1 MADSKSSMGLWSN
14 MHQSVVNIKQDLLG
28 IGSVVQSQVIPQLQ
42 KMSDLLKN
50 SSRGVAGKSGGAN
63 SVADNGAS
71 KDGSTGPSSNKV
83 ADNGVPEDVD
93 KKFASVNRMANEANS
108 IADNG
113 APPPN
118 DNKGGLYSSFGG
130 GALGKILPAGLLTA
144 ADKLQQF
151 LPGTNT
157 AVLQDLYTQR
167 SAFYGQGG
175 YTGSLQDQTGRV
187 RSLQKSMANNGVAI
201 DTMDSTRA
209 LAYAQQSGLTG
220 TNNFNQVMQGAAQ
233 ASNFVPG
240 MGLSAV
246 TQAVGGVFNSANTV
260 NMAKTIG
267 LNIRDANGNMLPLP
281 QLVDKIW
288 NYLKTTSG
296 PSGLNKKDM
305 EFSFQPGYGLY
316 NMVNGLVGGD
326 PSAFELVK
334 NMLLAKA
341 QIGGKPLANMTQDQM
356 VKAGI
361 MSATTRNIAQET
373 AAKTGVLVS
382 TSAAQAGGAAGAA
395 DVGTGMNRLAAAMS
409 DLISVFSGL
418 TGFLSGLGNLGSQK
432 KASGG
437 TVGGHTPYIVGE
449 IGPELF
455 VPKTDGVIVPN
466 SMLGLNRA
474 TGGGVKAGGGGPS
487 EVYNFLL
494 KNGLSPSG
502 ATGVIGNL
510 MAESNVR
517 PTAVGDQG
525 TSGGIAQW
533 HNGRWTALNTY
544 AKQHNLQANTL
555 KAQEQFLVYEM
566 KNKYPGLWK
575 SLSNK
580 GISEGN
586 AAALVMQQY
595 ERPADQSQAAAEKRA
610 NLGVKAISGKWDPK
624 VSVTSG
630 AAPTTTDGAASPIT
644 GWGNVNGSSLSDLQ
658 AAARERFANAASGA
672 SGGTNLTNY
681 HFGNVTISVSGTS
694 DAKAVAVEVAKQIKT
709 LGKK

>member
-1 MADSKSSMGLWSN
+1 
-14 MHQSVVNIKQDLLG
+14 
-28 IGSVVQSQVIPQLQ
+28 
-42 KMSDLLKN
+42 
-50 SSRGVAGKSGGAN
+50 
-63 SVADNGAS
+63 
-71 KDGSTGPSSNKV
+71 
-83 ADNGVPEDVD
+83 
-93 KKFASVNRMANEANS
+93 
-108 IADNG
+108 
-113 APPPN
+113 
-118 DNKGGLYSSFGG
+118 
-130 GALGKILPAGLLTA
+130 
-144 ADKLQQF
+144 
-151 LPGTNT
+151 
-157 AVLQDLYTQR
+157 
-167 SAFYGQGG
+167 
-175 YTGSLQDQTGRV
+175 
-187 RSLQKSMANNGVAI
+187 
-201 DTMDSTRA
+201 
-209 LAYAQQSGLTG
+209 
-220 TNNFNQVMQGAAQ
+220 
-233 ASNFVPG
+233 
-240 MGLSAV
+240 
-246 TQAVGGVFNSANTV
+246 
-260 NMAKTIG
+260 
-267 LNIRDANGNMLPLP
+267 MLPLP
-281 QLVDKIW
+281 QLVDKIY
-288 NYLKTTSG
+288 NYLRTTSG

-326 PSAFELVK
+326 PSAFAIVK

-341 QIGGKPLANMTQDQM
+341 QIGGKPLAGMTQDQM
-356 VKAGI
+356 VSAGI
-361 MSATTRNIAQET
+361 MSATTRNIAQQT

-418 TGFLSGLGNLGSQK
+418 TGFLSGLGNLGQNK

-466 SMLGLNRA
+466 SMLGLNRDS
-474 TGGGVKAGGGGPS
+474 GGGVKAGGGGPS

-510 MAESNVR
+510 MAESNLR

-610 NLGVKAISGKWDPK
+610 NLGIKAISGKWDPT

-630 AAPTTTDGAASPIT
+630 AAPATTTDGAASPIT

-658 AAARERFANAASGA
+658 AAARARFANAASGA

-694 DAKAVAVEVAKQIKT
+694 DAKAVAVEVANQIKK
-709 LGKK
+709 LGKQ